1 MFKNIIVAKNVRV
14 WNDKS
19 LEINRE
25 ENFEITKVNKISL
38 RLFQRIIGINGKR
51 FVHGERI
58 EKSIY
63 DLKFINNIFMCTRIH
78 VQKDNI
84 S

>member
-25 ENFEITKVNKISL
+25 ENFEITEVNKISL
-38 RLFQRIIGINGKR
+38 RLF
-51 FVHGERI
+51 
-58 EKSIY
+58 
-63 DLKFINNIFMCTRIH
+63 
-78 VQKDNI
+78 
-84 S
+84 